1 MSPPDGGLTRLLILP
16 TAGEAV
22 NGLKYANICF
32 GVSGVLTLPRV
43 RSLTA
48 DNQRI
53 VPLTRRI
60 PAKHALFGL
69 SSFRFCKGRWVHAA
83 AVRNFGFQRS
93 RIHCCRL

>member
-1 MSPPDGGLTRLLILP
+1 MLFMPPRWGLGCFADILP
-16 TAGEAV
+16 TAYEAV

-60 PAKHALFGL
+60 PA
-69 SSFRFCKGRWVHAA
+69 SMRFLAFPPSVSVRADGFMPPPLGILVSNAA
-83 AVRNFGFQRS
+83 GSIV
-93 RIHCCRL
+93 